1 MANELTAAQRALE
14 ILAEIE
20 AEETMKMDIKN
31 QFGSQKNVSSADIK
45 TSEKKLHSPNKPSQA
60 AGDSTEAF
68 TLNINNLTK
77 DDIINGFVFS
87 ELINKPL
94 ALRRHRRF

>member
-1 MANELTAAQRALE
+1 MAELTPSQRALQ

-20 AEETMKMDIKN
+20 LEENMKNDIK
-31 QFGSQKNVSSADIK
+31 QQYDSQDEASFADKKAAKNKAIAPDKAV
-45 TSEKKLHSPNKPSQA
+45 QA
-60 AGDSTEAF
+60 AYENNEPTAF
-68 TLNINNLTK
+68 NINKLTNG
-77 DDIINGFVFS
+77 DIINGFVFS